1 MKYSCSMINPH
12 QDDEDEDDEEDD
24 DDNDDDDDTGVPV
37 VEDGSSDSS
46 DDFDKVDSD
55 AGQKAEFRD
64 KEFSRITTEDMDPC
78 EQVEE

>member
-1 MKYSCSMINPH
+1 M
-12 QDDEDEDDEEDD
+12 
-24 DDNDDDDDTGVPV
+24 

-46 DDFDKVDSD
+46 DDFDKVDPEE
-55 AGQKAEFRD
+55 GQKAEFRD